1 MNLTI
6 VYHLNEFSKTLSDS
20 IMSLINQSSND
31 FELILIA
38 DETSKEVQNHFA
50 QFDLNKAFKK
60 IKYIKIDQKLG
71 HSYCNNLAM
80 KYVETPYVYFSSNN
94 VVYNKDFVK
103 IINETVENE
112 NYDVILFNTNDKSKF
127 SPNIRTEKSEVII
140 NNLYVVVLGTITDKV
155 ISAKLLKDK
164 NIMFENFHHYTS
176 LYTLK
181 VCEHI
186 KKIKNIDKQL
196 LQVFPQSNINYNI
209 YDIVNQNNHILA
221 DLNSK
226 FYKANKDDIDYTIIR
241 NCLYTFLARFS
252 VENKWQ
258 NNNGFKRA
266 VTYANDWLKLHLPDW
281 RNNKILN
288 SANNLDNQKIVNY
301 LSHYPKLFVSVRDEL
316 KKFVKK

>member
-112 NYDVILFNTNDKSKF
+112 NSIFNVIFSHFFTNLIKREIF
-127 SPNIRTEKSEVII
+127 VWIMTVLV
-140 NNLYVVVLGTITDKV
+140 NLILSIT
-155 ISAKLLKDK
+155 L
-164 NIMFENFHHYTS
+164 
-176 LYTLK
+176 
-181 VCEHI
+181 
-186 KKIKNIDKQL
+186 
-196 LQVFPQSNINYNI
+196 
-209 YDIVNQNNHILA
+209 
-221 DLNSK
+221 
-226 FYKANKDDIDYTIIR
+226 
-241 NCLYTFLARFS
+241 
-252 VENKWQ
+252 
-258 NNNGFKRA
+258 
-266 VTYANDWLKLHLPDW
+266 
-281 RNNKILN
+281 
-288 SANNLDNQKIVNY
+288 
-301 LSHYPKLFVSVRDEL
+301 
-316 KKFVKK
+316 